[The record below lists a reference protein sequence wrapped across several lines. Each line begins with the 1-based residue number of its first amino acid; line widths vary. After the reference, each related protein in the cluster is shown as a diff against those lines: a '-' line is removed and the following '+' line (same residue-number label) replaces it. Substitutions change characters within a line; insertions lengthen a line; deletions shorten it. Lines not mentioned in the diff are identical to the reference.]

1 MQEPRGTGRA
11 PPGWKDEA
19 FLEDLRDKTRRGMVG
34 QVSRA
39 FSAGG
44 RAYGYRSKSV
54 HDETGEVSGFVAS
67 LTLTRPQSCVASTRR
82 TVKGQSPKTIAHRL
96 NADGV
101 TPPRAARGR
110 RVRGWTWSTI
120 AGSPKKA
127 SGILNNPI
135 YAGRVAWNR
144 SQKVRDPDT
153 GKRLMR
159 MRPREERLSSA
170 AR

>member
-1 MQEPRGTGRA
+1 
-11 PPGWKDEA
+11 
-19 FLEDLRDKTRRGMVG
+19 MVG

-44 RAYGYRSKSV
+44 RAYGYRSESV
-54 HDETGEVSGFVAS
+54 HDETGEVIGV
-67 LTLTRPQSCVASTRR
+67 RR
-82 TVKGQSPKTIAHRL
+82 VIDPDQAAVVRRIYEADRDGQSPKTIAHRL